1 MPGVLYV
8 VSTPIGNLDDITLRA
23 LRVLGEVDVIA
34 AEDTRH
40 SRKLLTHHGIAG
52 ELISYWGEREK
63 SGAERVLTL
72 LREGKRVALISDAGT
87 PGMSDPGQVLI
98 RRAIEAE
105 MEVVTVPGP
114 SALIAALTVSG
125 LPTGEFLFL
134 GFAPVKKNE
143 RRKFLR
149 DAAMQ
154 KRTVV
159 FYEAPHR
166 LIETLREMEEIA
178 KDRSV
183 AVCHELTKFH
193 ESVLRGTVGAVLT
206 ELLDSVIAGEYV
218 IVLEGMTKEI
228 TSYDEALSE
237 VMGLMQSGMGRK
249 EAVRIVA
256 EDYGMS
262 RKDLYERSL
271 GKSGLS
277 P

>member
-1 MPGVLYV
+1 MSGVLYV

-23 LRVLGEVDVIA
+23 LRVLREVDIVA

-40 SRKLLTHHGIAG
+40 SRKLLSHHGISA

-63 SGAERVLTL
+63 SGAERVLSL
-72 LREGKRVALISDAGT
+72 LREGKRIALISDAGT

-98 RRAIEAE
+98 KRAIESA
-105 MEVVTVPGP
+105 VDIVPVPGP

-134 GFAPVKKNE
+134 GFVPVKKNE
-143 RRKFLR
+143 RRKFLEG
-149 DAAMQ
+149 AALER
-154 KRTVV
+154 RTAV

-166 LIETLREMEEIA
+166 IIETLREMEGIMPE
-178 KDRSV
+178 RSV

-193 ESVLRGTVGAVLT
+193 ESVFRGAVSEVLAS
-206 ELLDSVIAGEYV
+206 LLESVVAGEYV
-218 IVLEGMTKEI
+218 IVLEGMRKEI
-228 TSYDEALSE
+228 TSYEEALSE
-237 VMGLMQSGMGRK
+237 VRGLMREGLGRK

-256 EDYGMS
+256 KNYGMS
-262 RKDLYERSL
+262 RKELYERSL
-271 GKSGLS
+271 GKRGSS